1 MPTATE
7 RIQEVT
13 QATATGKPK
22 VALDTCCVQYYI
34 SNPPIQPWADC
45 LDPIFRAAVEG
56 TIELYVS
63 TVVVSELLAHVYFAN
78 RDNAGYD
85 AELDLLAIINRHFQV
100 LDVNGAIAKA
110 AGRLR
115 GSYTPGDK
123 MSLKTPDAL
132 IGATSLTNG
141 HTLFVT
147 NDAQLA
153 DALPD
158 SNCVYLRDVALEWLA
173 QMFPAPCFDGS
184 GPITPSR
191 TGKGL
196 PTGISASSMESGG
209 IQTDPSARWR
219 RILKDAQTVATAINE
234 PCAVFVLSE
243 KNGRKTETREVIFW
257 HSGLMESRPPRIVL
271 KRLHE
276 HLGYSARTGTA
287 TKGGSQIHG
296 VVFASLLREQ
306 LRQIQPSFASKS
318 SHQKEADA
326 WNGYL
331 SLWRIFR
338 RFLDLPQ
345 VKWLFCENGATSG
358 LNVQATENF
367 LDRAGNVLGWKD
379 EG

>member
-13 QATATGKPK
+13 QATAIGKPK

-45 LDPIFRAAVEG
+45 LDPIFRAAVDG
-56 TIELYVS
+56 RIELYVS

-85 AELDLLAIINRHFQV
+85 PELDLLAIINRHFQI
-100 LDVNGAIAKA
+100 LDVNGAVAKA

-132 IGATSLTNG
+132 IGATSVTNG

-158 SNCVYLRDVALEWLA
+158 TNCVYLRDVALEWLA
-173 QMFPAPCFDGS
+173 QMFPAPCFDG
-184 GPITPSR
+184 GRPITPSR

-196 PTGISASSMESGG
+196 PVGISATLMESGG
-209 IQTDPSARWR
+209 IQTDPSATWR

-234 PCAVFVLSE
+234 PCVVFVLSE
-243 KNGRKTETREVIFW
+243 KKGRKLETREVIFW
-257 HSGLMESRPPRIVL
+257 HNGLMESRPPRIIL

-276 HLGYSARTGTA
+276 HLRYSARTGTA
-287 TKGGSQIHG
+287 AKGGSHIHG
-296 VVFASLLREQ
+296 VVFASLAREQ
-306 LRQIQPSFASKS
+306 VWQIQPSFASKTR
-318 SHQKEADA
+318 HQREADA

-331 SLWRIFR
+331 SLWRVFR

-345 VKWLFCENGATSG
+345 VTWLFCENGATRG
-358 LNVQATENF
+358 LNVRATESF
-367 LDRAGNVLGWKD
+367 LDRAKNVLGWKD
-379 EG
+379 DS